1 MNEKIRNR
9 IIGGVVLVCLLI
21 IVVPL
26 LNAPPEE
33 GDEAAVRTPPLP
45 PSLQVPAAEEAV
57 SADRRRRRIE
67 ARFNDWENFLREGGG
82 REDAR
87 AAPQMA
93 ADACRVRVGIFAQPD
108 TIVQSLRDE
117 GHQVRLQDWGQN
129 ADGAELFAVYVGG
142 TMQCGDAGGLQDALQ
157 ARYGV
162 RALIEYNNGPP

>member
-57 SADRRRRRIE
+57 SADRRRPRHIARRSL
-67 ARFNDWENFLREGGG
+67 FPGLFP
-82 REDAR
+82 DAPLPS
-87 AAPQMA
+87 APGSE
-93 ADACRVRVGIFAQPD
+93 R
-108 TIVQSLRDE
+108 
-117 GHQVRLQDWGQN
+117 
-129 ADGAELFAVYVGG
+129 
-142 TMQCGDAGGLQDALQ
+142 
-157 ARYGV
+157 
-162 RALIEYNNGPP
+162 